1 MSDAPDPSDTHLP
14 QTETPDPVGA
24 FPRLSDEQIDVL
36 LERGRRRRLAKGEV
50 LIRPGDHP
58 SSLYVVLDGY
68 LLTTDTEPADD
79 PRPAD
84 EPSTVGVH
92 GRGRFVGDV
101 GLLEGQPSF
110 AFVSA
115 IDAAEVAEIPVEELE
130 AIVTSDPLLGEIILR
145 AYLIRRSLAIGVGA
159 GLRVVGSCFSP
170 QTRELLDFVAR
181 NRLPHR
187 LVDLDKDEK
196 AEQLVRRLGATVA
209 DFPLVIL
216 GGARTVLAA
225 TPARLAAE
233 LGMRPPAPPT
243 TCDVVVV
250 GAGPAGLAS
259 AVYATSDGLSV
270 YLCDSVATG
279 GQAGTSARIENYLGF
294 PAGISGAELADRSVL
309 QVRKFGAT
317 LDIPATV
324 MEIVEDDDRLRVV
337 FDDGREVTS
346 EVVVLATGVR
356 YRSLSAA
363 GLDRFQT
370 SNVFY
375 AATAQEAR
383 VCGDA
388 PVAVVG
394 GGNSAGQAALFLAR
408 TSSRVYLVVRAADL
422 EAGMSRY
429 LVDQIQNHPRI
440 EVLLSSEVVDADG
453 DGRLE
458 RITVRSAH
466 GELRE
471 LEVGYVFVFIGA
483 VPATDRLTVGVQ
495 RDADGYIL
503 TGSDAELAGYHS
515 SGSARF
521 SLETTVPG
529 IFAVGDVRH
538 GSVKRMTSAVGEG
551 ASAVRQIHEYLSKGR
566 HNRVGA

>member
-1 MSDAPDPSDTHLP
+1 MSDTVDPGDTHLP

-84 EPSTVGVH
+84 EPVTVGVH

-170 QTRELLDFVAR
+170 QTRDVLDFIAR

-187 LVDLDKDEK
+187 LVDLDEDEK
-196 AEQLVRRLGATVA
+196 AERLVRRLGATVA

-216 GGARTVLAA
+216 GGSRTVRAA
-225 TPARLAAE
+225 TPARLSAE

-250 GAGPAGLAS
+250 GAGPAGLAT
-259 AVYATSDGLSV
+259 AVYAASDGLSV

-279 GQAGTSARIENYLGF
+279 GQAGTSAKIENYLGF

-324 MEIVEDDDRLRVV
+324 KKIVEADDRSPAPPPACTWWC
-337 FDDGREVTS
+337 GR
-346 EVVVLATGVR
+346 
-356 YRSLSAA
+356 RSW
-363 GLDRFQT
+363 G
-370 SNVFY
+370 
-375 AATAQEAR
+375 
-383 VCGDA
+383 
-388 PVAVVG
+388 
-394 GGNSAGQAALFLAR
+394 
-408 TSSRVYLVVRAADL
+408 
-422 EAGMSRY
+422 AGMSRY

-440 EVLLSSEVVDADG
+440 EVLLSSEVVDADC
-453 DGRLE
+453 DSRLE
-458 RITVRSAH
+458 RITVRSTH
-466 GELRE
+466 GELRDLAVE
-471 LEVGYVFVFIGA
+471 HLFVFIGA
-483 VPATDRLTVGVQ
+483 VPATDGLAVGVQ

-503 TGSDAELAGYHS
+503 TGPDAEFAGSHS
-515 SGSARF
+515 PGSARF

-529 IFAVGDVRH
+529 IFAVGDVRR

-551 ASAVRQIHEYLSKGR
+551 ASVVRQIHEYLSGGR
-566 HNRVGA
+566 HNRVRA